1 MIGVGLFCAAIL
13 WSGSYAQSDNNTC
26 LQFQELPPSPSAAN
40 QERTVLEDG
49 LQGWASVPHAFID
62 ATGERGLPIGTI
74 QAGADQTCQCSLPSY
89 KRLII
94 DLFYYMFLHACAP
107 EMRHMRARN
116 QCTPNELSAS
126 SNGPMCHW
134 MGRPT
139 PFCLSSPSS
148 SSPPPS
154 SSSSSSLLL
163 LLLLLL
169 PPALLRSTVPPLLEG
184 NGTVRSPGELGPFSQ
199 RLFNQVCVCA

>member
-94 DLFYYMFLHACAP
+94 DLFYYMFLHASAP

-116 QCTPNELSAS
+116 QCTPNERSDVPLDGS
-126 SNGPMCHW
+126 SHTLLPLL
-134 MGRPT
+134 P
-139 PFCLSSPSS
+139 LLLL
-148 SSPPPS
+148 PP
-154 SSSSSSLLL
+154 SLLL
-163 LLLLLL
+163 LLLLPS
-169 PPALLRSTVPPLLEG
+169 PPPPPPPS
-184 NGTVRSPGELGPFSQ
+184 SPSS
-199 RLFNQVCVCA
+199 